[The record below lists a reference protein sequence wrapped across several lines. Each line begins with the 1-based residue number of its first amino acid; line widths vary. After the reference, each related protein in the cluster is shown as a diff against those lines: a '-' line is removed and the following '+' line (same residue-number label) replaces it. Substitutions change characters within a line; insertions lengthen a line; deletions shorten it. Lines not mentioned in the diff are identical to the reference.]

1 VFFIYINMPY
11 KKTTIKRTF
20 RKKVTKRSGS
30 KKKDPVIRKSQLY
43 RAIHRNVET
52 KIAVSKYGL
61 TPFNS
66 GIGASAL
73 DCIMCLP
80 TVNQGIDN
88 AQRIGQSIK
97 PIKLVIRG
105 YVVYNTED
113 LLGSGKF
120 DARML
125 GARLFC
131 YQDKGNRAASNLVYN
146 ASLLEDGT
154 GTKNFTGVALDFGA
168 PKNTDEF
175 TFYAD
180 KKFRVLKPYG
190 TTNDAT
196 PSNTTSIMC
205 MNNSMY
211 HPFTIT
217 LTKKHLPATFKYN
230 DFVDINFPINFNPR
244 ISLGYCDLLNV
255 APDTVTTQLSM
266 QFYST
271 LYYED
276 A

>member
-217 LTKKHLPATFKYN
+217 LTKNIYRLHLN
-230 DFVDINFPINFNPR
+230 
-244 ISLGYCDLLNV
+244 
-255 APDTVTTQLSM
+255 TTILW
-266 QFYST
+266 T
-271 LYYED
+271 
-276 A
+276 